1 MQYNINV
8 NMTQD
13 KRKVAVFDFDGT
25 LTTKDTL
32 LMFIHF
38 ATGTQRFLI
47 GFMLFSPI
55 IILTKLGMFD
65 NHRCKE
71 KVFSW
76 FFKGMKHD
84 EFEELGR
91 RFCSRLKTV
100 AKASTTQ
107 ALAKH
112 RQQGDSVYVISASI
126 EEWVRPYCETLGV
139 NIVLATKVE
148 TDRNGVLTGRFASH
162 NCYGEEKVRR
172 LLTVEPDREA
182 YHLTAY
188 GDSKGD
194 LEMFAIADEYTKV

>member
-1 MQYNINV
+1 
-8 NMTQD
+8 MTQD

-32 LMFIHF
+32 LMFIRF
-38 ATGTQRFLI
+38 AAGTQRFLI

-55 IILTKLGMFD
+55 IIFTKLGMFD

-76 FFKGMKHD
+76 FFKGMKYD

-91 RFCSRLKTV
+91 RFCSKLKNV
-100 AKASTTQ
+100 ARASTTQ

-112 RQQGDSVYVISASI
+112 RQQGDTVYVISASI

-139 NIVLATKVE
+139 NRVQATQVE
-148 TDRNGVLTGRFASH
+148 KDKNGVLTGRFASH
-162 NCYGEEKVRR
+162 NCYGEEKVKR
-172 LLTVEPDREA
+172 LLAVEPDRET

-194 LEMFAIADEYTKV
+194 LAMFALADEYTKI